1 MTYAK
6 KKDRKKFRNTGQTN
20 ETKRNTTQ
28 RRDDCENARS
38 TVQQTLTHISRTGRQ
53 ESLYEWVSGHGPA
66 PLGPPAHMYLVILN
80 TAAAATATAASAAK
94 DNAT

>member
-1 MTYAK
+1 
-6 KKDRKKFRNTGQTN
+6 
-20 ETKRNTTQ
+20 
-28 RRDDCENARS
+28 
-38 TVQQTLTHISRTGRQ
+38 LTHISRTGRQ

>member
-1 MTYAK
+1 M
-6 KKDRKKFRNTGQTN
+6 
-20 ETKRNTTQ
+20 
-28 RRDDCENARS
+28 
-38 TVQQTLTHISRTGRQ
+38 THISRTGRQ